1 MLNIDVSKLKD
12 IEVDIYRYVL
22 KNKDKIIYMTI
33 RELAEEVHV
42 STATIL
48 RFCKIIGCSGF
59 SEFKSKLKLSAEK
72 QDANGIIEDTSLE
85 ELYERTLKSDLNERI
100 LECSKVVNE
109 FTNVL
114 FVGSGSSKFIAEYG
128 ANYLSNFGK
137 LSFCIQNDFYPLT
150 SSKLTDHICIALS
163 VSGETQNVI
172 RVVKMLQN
180 QGVPTIAV
188 TNSKTSTLAK
198 LCDYNIC
205 YYISKES
212 RYDDPE
218 QGLTYRDFTTQL
230 PSLYILEKISRE
242 VGRMR
247 QGVTDM

>member
-1 MLNIDVSKLKD
+1 MLDIDVSKLKD
-12 IEVDIYRYVL
+12 IEVEIYRYIL
-22 KNKDKIIYMTI
+22 KNKDKVIYMTI

-48 RFCKIIGCSGF
+48 RFCKIIGCTGF
-59 SEFKSKLKLSAEK
+59 SEFKSKLKLTSEK
-72 QDANGIIEDTSLE
+72 QDNNGILEDTSLE

-100 LECSKVVNE
+100 DECSKIISR
-109 FTNVL
+109 FTNVI
-114 FVGSGSSKFIAEYG
+114 FVGSGSSNFIAQYG

-137 LSFCIQNDFYPLT
+137 LAFCIQNDFYPLT
-150 SSKLTDHICIALS
+150 SSKLNDHICIALS
-163 VSGETQNVI
+163 VSGETKNVI

-180 QGVPTIAV
+180 QGVTTIAV

-198 LCDYNIC
+198 LCDYSIC

-212 RYDDPE
+212 RYDDPG

-242 VGRMR
+242 VGRIR
-247 QGVTDM
+247 QSVTEM